1 MVEKHLPDG
10 ADIHGGGTD
19 LRFPHH
25 ENELAQ
31 SAGAHPEH
39 TFVRAW
45 AHHGM
50 VNLALEGQISNKMAK
65 SLGNVLDV
73 ERAVDLHGHNAVRMW
88 LLQSHYSQPID
99 YSEEIL
105 EEKKRAYWRL
115 QNLYANIIDSTS
127 SSELSKQLTTQ
138 LRKRFDIAMKDDLN
152 TPEALSA
159 LFEVAKEASREI
171 SARPEAR
178 QEFAELKEAF
188 DELMGT
194 ILGFEL
200 GRAQTI
206 FVEPLTSAVEFGQ
219 ATKVNVT
226 WRLGPEQ
233 EDPGQKT
240 RDKVSLREKARSEK
254 DWSLADRLRDELH
267 AEGWVIEDTPEGPI
281 VSRR

>member
-1 MVEKHLPDG
+1 
-10 ADIHGGGTD
+10 
-19 LRFPHH
+19 
-25 ENELAQ
+25 
-31 SAGAHPEH
+31 
-39 TFVRAW
+39 
-45 AHHGM
+45 
-50 VNLALEGQISNKMAK
+50 
-65 SLGNVLDV
+65 
-73 ERAVDLHGHNAVRMW
+73 
-88 LLQSHYSQPID
+88 LQSHYSQPID

-127 SSELSKQLTTQ
+127 SSELSKQLTAQ
-138 LRKRFDIAMKDDLN
+138 LRKRFDLAMQDDFN

-194 ILGFEL
+194 VLGFEL

-206 FVEPLTSAVEFGQ
+206 FVESIPSAVEPSAVEVGQ
-219 ATKVNVT
+219 ATVVNVE
-226 WRLGPEQ
+226 WRLGPQQ
-233 EDPGQKT
+233 EDPGQET
-240 RDKVSLREKARSEK
+240 REKVSLREKARSEK

-267 AEGWVIEDTPEGPI
+267 AEGWAIEDTPEGPI